1 VSSDFSGCKF
11 SYGKISIG
19 KVSSGNVR
27 LVHDFSAEFR
37 IGQDISD

>member
-19 KVSSGNVR
+19 KVMSGNVR
-27 LVHDFSAEFR
+27 LVHDFSGAFR